1 MLQGGD
7 PGTVLPRYPSL
18 NKLNKC
24 GQLIVIICL
33 TVNYSKTFTNY
44 KVNLSFWIILH
55 FTSSNTNTNTDQT
68 KKFKY
73 KNLTS
78 ALLLGIPDCW
88 VF

>member
-33 TVNYSKTFTNY
+33 TVNYSKNFHKLHSEAVLLYYFTF
-44 KVNLSFWIILH
+44 
-55 FTSSNTNTNTDQT
+55 
-68 KKFKY
+68 
-73 KNLTS
+73 
-78 ALLLGIPDCW
+78 LLLQTQILLTRQNTLNIKT
-88 VF
+88 

>member
-44 KVNLSFWIILH
+44 KVKLSWIILH
-55 FTSSNTNTNTDQT
+55 FTSSNTNTLDQT
-68 KKFKY
+68 KNFKY
-73 KNLTS
+73 KNLNS